1 MRKSAFHALPILLLA
16 AACGTD
22 SAGSANSANQNA
34 NASAPWFKEVAAER
48 GLDFVHLRG
57 LPKRFWFPEIA
68 AGGGGFLDYNGDGH
82 LDIYLVQSAVL
93 VPDEVPAELADQ
105 PFPGNRL
112 YRGKGDGSFA
122 DVTEE
127 AGVGDAGYGMGFA
140 VGDTDGD
147 GDQDLFVSNVGR
159 NVLYRNNGDGSFTDV
174 SAASDLEHEGWTT
187 SCAFLDYDR
196 DGDLDLFAANY
207 VNWSPGVEIPCR
219 SHYGDRDYCHPNNY
233 NSPTSDLLYENDGN
247 GHFTDVSRRAGL
259 TENFGNG
266 LGVAVADFDAN
277 GYPDVYVANDLLANQ
292 LWMNQ
297 GDGTFKDEALLAGCA
312 VNMNGTAEAGMGVA
326 AVDIE
331 NDGDMDLFMTHLRDE
346 TNTCYVNRGGFFSDK
361 TSLTG
366 LGGPSIRFTGW
377 GMGFADFNHDG
388 ERDTYVA
395 NGRVGIWMPE
405 YDTVDR
411 YAEPNLLFR
420 GLPGGGFEEVLPRGG
435 VAVPLV
441 HNTRAT
447 AYGDMDGDGDIDV
460 LVVDNDGP
468 VRLLENTAPDQGHFL
483 QLRVLD
489 AHGFDAV
496 GARVELPGPAAGQ
509 RPTQW
514 RGVQVAYSYCASHDP
529 RVHFGLGSAS
539 QAASVTVH
547 WIEGQAEVFGPLEVD
562 RSHTL
567 RQGAGQ
573 ALKR

>member
-1 MRKSAFHALPILLLA
+1 MKPVVRLPLLSLLLLVACGDDSAEEAAPGA
-16 AACGTD
+16 AA
-22 SAGSANSANQNA
+22 
-34 NASAPWFKEVAAER
+34 WFREVAAER

-93 VPDEVPAELADQ
+93 VPEEVPEKFKAL

-112 YRGKGDGSFA
+112 FRGHGDGSFT

-127 AGVGDAGYGMGFA
+127 AGVGDTGYGMGFA
-140 VGDTDGD
+140 VGDMDAD

-159 NVLYRNNGDGSFTDV
+159 NTLYRNDGDGSFTDV
-174 SAASDLEHEGWTT
+174 SAESELEHEGWTT

-196 DGDLDLFAANY
+196 DGDLDIFAANY
-207 VNWSPGVEIPCR
+207 VNWSSGVEISCR

-233 NSPTSDLLYENDGN
+233 NSPTSDLLYENDGS
-247 GHFTDVSRRAGL
+247 GHFTDASRKAGL
-259 TENFGNG
+259 TKNFGNG
-266 LGVAVADFDAN
+266 LGVAVADFDKN

-297 GDGTFKDEALLAGCA
+297 GDGTFKDEALLSGCA

-377 GMGFADFNHDG
+377 GMGFADFDQDG
-388 ERDTYVA
+388 NRDAYVA
-395 NGRVGIWMPE
+395 NGRVAIWMPE

-420 GLPGGGFEEVLPRGG
+420 GKTGGGFEEILPRGG
-435 VAVPLV
+435 VTEPLV

-447 AYGDMDGDGDIDV
+447 AHGDIDGDGDIDI

-468 VRLLENTAPDQGHFL
+468 VRLLENIAPEQGHFL
-483 QLRVLD
+483 QLRILNE
-489 AHGFDAV
+489 HGFDAV
-496 GARVELPGPAAGQ
+496 GARVELPAGTSGPAT
-509 RPTQW
+509 TQW

-529 RVHFGLGSAS
+529 RVHFGLGAHSAPV
-539 QAASVTVH
+539 SVRVH
-547 WIEGQAEVFGPLEVD
+547 WIEGATEAFGPLELD
-562 RSHTL
+562 RPHTL
-567 RQGAGQ
+567 RQRQGRPT
-573 ALKR
+573 KD